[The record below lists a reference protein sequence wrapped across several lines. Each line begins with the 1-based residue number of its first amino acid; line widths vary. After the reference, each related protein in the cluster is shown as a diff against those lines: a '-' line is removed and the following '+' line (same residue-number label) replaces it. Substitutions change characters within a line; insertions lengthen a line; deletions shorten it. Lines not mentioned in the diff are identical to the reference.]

1 MYYLMEI
8 NEFVVKSVKD
18 CEGRPIQFKKGD
30 DAKRFLDEYE
40 DKTYRIVYINQGGR
54 DEIIKG
60 RI

>member
-40 DKTYRIVYINQGGR
+40 DKTYRIVYIN
-54 DEIIKG
+54 
-60 RI
+60 